1 MIARIFHRRILDADN
16 ERLFP
21 IMGRLTVERDL
32 QIREADVQDV
42 EKVLREKERD
52 LRIRE
57 AGVQDGEKVLRVK
70 ERDLQIRGAEVED
83 VEKVL
88 RIKERVL
95 QIREAEVQKMLQAV
109 NEGREARGIQ
119 EDNLRQRSAA
129 MKEWEENLRL
139 REAALMQ
146 QMTIAR
152 EPNDAARESDVF
164 SLSSNSTIRN
174 SPHVRSNVDLPPGG
188 SARLK
193 QDSRDDDNESASL
206 ASTTRGGSKHTNTGF
221 SSRKSHARLK
231 EDSGYYGNE

>member
-1 MIARIFHRRILDADN
+1 MRVLLSVYLDEYSSLKECRVIARISHRRIFDEAN
-16 ERLFP
+16 ERLFS
-21 IMGRLTVERDL
+21 IKGQLTSERDL

-42 EKVLREKERD
+42 EKVLR
-52 LRIRE
+52 
-57 AGVQDGEKVLRVK
+57 VK
-70 ERDLQIRGAEVED
+70 ERDLQIREAD
-83 VEKVL
+83 VQYGEKVL
-88 RIKERVL
+88 RMKERDL

-109 NEGREARGIQ
+109 DERREARGLQ

-146 QMTIAR
+146 QMTIPR
-152 EPNDAARESDVF
+152 EPNDAARVSDVS

-193 QDSRDDDNESASL
+193 QDPRDDGNELASL
-206 ASTTRGGSKHTNTGF
+206 ASTTRGGPSEHTDTGF
-221 SSRKSHARLK
+221 SSRKSRARLK